1 MMMQVSHRKSV
12 KVFLSSIFA
21 TLLIS
26 GRIVFAPLPGGD
38 GAVWARDLGGGKVA
52 RGGENRAR
60 PQRQSASK
68 IDRKPRASSADRG
81 SMRRAS
87 AKRPSV
93 SAQAKARKVRAEP
106 QTGLKPRQRASTDRA
121 KVQSKAQP
129 PKAERSARNEP
140 FVRKDRSGTP
150 QKTASAD
157 RQAKQGDLRAKGADR
172 QQSKAQLREEHNK
185 QIKEG
190 RKQYAENQQDIRNE
204 RKKAMEELQQ
214 NKSDHRD
221 EAREDWQDH
230 MDDARKD
237 RHDFQEDMADERRD
251 LYEDIYDDR
260 RYWGN
265 DSNYWDDDDDD
276 EDDNGWL
283 WGIAGAAAGGLAGY
297 AIGAAVNEP
306 PEGTV
311 AVPVGGVPYQYY
323 GGAFY
328 APAPSGAGYVTTPAP
343 VGAQV
348 EAPPID
354 CTIVFGP
361 EDEGYCYFQGAFFI
375 YDDAA
380 NQYVVVVP
388 PAGTSV
394 TYLPPGY
401 EEVSVEGTKYLK
413 LGGTY
418 YRPYYEGDEVVY
430 VVSKVS

>member
-1 MMMQVSHRKSV
+1 MMVQISRRKSV
-12 KVFLSSIFA
+12 KVLLYTIFA
-21 TLLIS
+21 TLLITGPILLS
-26 GRIVFAPLPGGD
+26 PLPGSD
-38 GAVWARDLGGGKVA
+38 GTVWARDLVGGRAAGGGEK
-52 RGGENRAR
+52 RAR

-87 AKRPSV
+87 AERPRTKL
-93 SAQAKARKVRAEP
+93 QAKPKAK
-106 QTGLKPRQRASTDRA
+106 LKAQQRASADRP
-121 KVQSKAQP
+121 KAQR
-129 PKAERSARNEP
+129 PKPDRSAGNQP
-140 FVRKDRSGTP
+140 FARKEASRSP
-150 QKTASAD
+150 QKMASAD
-157 RQAKQGDLRAKGADR
+157 RQVKRENLKSKGSDQQQNTAR
-172 QQSKAQLREEHNK
+172 QRRTERDMQV
-185 QIKEG
+185 KEG
-190 RKQYAENQQDIRNE
+190 RKQYAENQEDIRKQ
-204 RKKAMEELQQ
+204 RKEAMEELQQ
-214 NKSDHRD
+214 NKFDHRD
-221 EAREDWQDH
+221 DAREDRQDH

-237 RHDFQEDMADERRD
+237 RQDFQEDMADERRD

-265 DSNYWDDDDDD
+265 DNDYWDDDDDD
-276 EDDNGWL
+276 DNNGWL

-311 AVPVGGVPYQYY
+311 AVPVAGVPYQYY

-328 APAPSGAGYVTTPAP
+328 EPAPSGAGYVTTPAP

-354 CTIVFGP
+354 CTVVFGP

-375 YDDAA
+375 YDDSA
-380 NQYVVVVP
+380 NQYVVVEP

-401 EEVSVEGTKYLK
+401 EEVSIEGSKYMK

-418 YRPYYEGDEVVY
+418 YRPYYEDDEVVY
-430 VVSKVS
+430 VVSEV